1 MSVCSCNAFSAVTQ
15 SVEFKQRVS
24 RGSGIVEV
32 QTCPYGAETSAVQML
47 PVGCRQSRVDK
58 KHSPRQCHLHLFMTT
73 SQWDA
78 QERKIDATSSLGY
91 PRLFFTSSWGHV

>member
-1 MSVCSCNAFSAVTQ
+1 MSVFLFLPNNAFSAVTQ

-24 RGSGIVEV
+24 RGSGIVEL

-58 KHSPRQCHLHLFMTT
+58 KHS
-73 SQWDA
+73 
-78 QERKIDATSSLGY
+78 RKAVPLTPVHDIITMGSI
-91 PRLFFTSSWGHV
+91 RKEN